1 MQPIL
6 LLLIAAVAVG
16 ATSVGF
22 LGGAIDITVQDL
34 GVGSATI
41 ESPITSAFVD
51 LKVTAVRSNFVPD
64 SGFGT
69 YSVFNNVI
77 DECSFHS
84 PQSIVGSD
92 IVIICKLTDWNH
104 QVIAEGSK
112 VFSQGYSAS
121 DRETIPIDNLAYN
134 GANDVRIVDD
144 VTLVVLGDNPTINP

>member
-6 LLLIAAVAVG
+6 LLAIAAVAVA
-16 ATSVGF
+16 ATGVGF
-22 LGGAIDITVQDL
+22 LGGTIDVTVQDL

-41 ESPITSAFVD
+41 ESPISSAFVD
-51 LKVTAVRSNFVPD
+51 LKVTAVHTQFVPE
-64 SGFGT
+64 SGVGT

-84 PQSIVGSD
+84 NDSIPGND

-112 VFSQGYSAS
+112 VFANGYFAS
-121 DRETIPIDNLAYN
+121 DRETIPIDNLAYD

-144 VTLVVLGDNPTINP
+144 VTIVVLGDNPTVNP

>member
-6 LLLIAAVAVG
+6 LLAIAAVAVA
-16 ATSVGF
+16 ATGVGF
-22 LGGAIDITVQDL
+22 LGGTIDVTVQDL

-41 ESPITSAFVD
+41 ESPISSAFVD
-51 LKVTAVRSNFVPD
+51 LKVTAVHTQFVPD
-64 SGFGT
+64 SGVGT

-84 PQSIVGSD
+84 PESISGND

-112 VFSQGYSAS
+112 VFANGYLAS
-121 DRETIPIDNLAYN
+121 DRETIPIDNLAYD

-144 VTLVVLGDNPTINP
+144 VTIVILGDNPTINP